1 MHPGDAAAPSDGLA
15 ETSAG
20 EAVESSELLASEV
33 QELGQQVRELRTEV
47 GLQQDARRVA
57 EQRAHAERSLRLELQ
72 VELAD
77 RDQAALQRALAELAA
92 AEERIRQL
100 EAELEGL
107 RRRIDEAEHL
117 AAVLRVRARGGVAS
131 GEDGAPSGGQAPAG
145 LRGPSPVPCDER
157 AVAQRARLAAA
168 TGVPRTDAAAPAAAA
183 DARALRN
190 ERAALAR
197 RSLTSGLEPDGG
209 ARPPDQR
216 LRQTLAALRA
226 ELDRLGAGV
235 ERETTARAIAEA
247 RTASVVCELQ
257 DLEARAGRGDQS
269 IRARRRE
276 LDAPGGAGSPATGG
290 ALVPARDRLAESMP
304 APGGVAGPVRARE
317 ASAEPARALEAPPQ
331 PARSRGA
338 GGALTGAPSRRR
350 RQCRR
355 NAFRQRSH
363 VSGRPRRDRRI
374 SKRPPPTS
382 HRAPRR
388 EPRHPATGSRPS
400 SGGLSARI
408 RNMAGQLLLALL
420 PAQAAVHRQPLAYD
434 LILGPGECVRVTV
447 RSHARQPDGTDSPQ
461 ADSSEQ
467 GSDQSRRGSE
477 IDLASSLASESSVEA
492 ADPPC
497 PESVVEFADSPRAE
511 SEVDFQVLGELASV
525 ARTVAAGRLRR
536 RFGRGMA
543 HVIGDRAAF
552 AALRDL
558 VGAPLGVRQ
567 LRAAGVRLEAP
578 LALTVVSLMVDRS
591 AAGLGD

>member
-1 MHPGDAAAPSDGLA
+1 M
-15 ETSAG
+15 
-20 EAVESSELLASEV
+20 
-33 QELGQQVRELRTEV
+33 
-47 GLQQDARRVA
+47 
-57 EQRAHAERSLRLELQ
+57 
-72 VELAD
+72 
-77 RDQAALQRALAELAA
+77 
-92 AEERIRQL
+92 
-100 EAELEGL
+100 
-107 RRRIDEAEHL
+107 
-117 AAVLRVRARGGVAS
+117 
-131 GEDGAPSGGQAPAG
+131 
-145 LRGPSPVPCDER
+145 
-157 AVAQRARLAAA
+157 
-168 TGVPRTDAAAPAAAA
+168 
-183 DARALRN
+183 
-190 ERAALAR
+190 
-197 RSLTSGLEPDGG
+197 
-209 ARPPDQR
+209 
-216 LRQTLAALRA
+216 
-226 ELDRLGAGV
+226 

-269 IRARRRE
+269 IRALRRE
-276 LDAPGGAGSPATGG
+276 LDAPGGAGSPAPGG

-317 ASAEPARALEAPPQ
+317 ASAEAARACEAPPQ
-331 PARSRGA
+331 PARRE
-338 GGALTGAPSRRR
+338 APTEPL
-350 RQCRR
+350 Q
-355 NAFRQRSH
+355 A
-363 VSGRPRRDRRI
+363 
-374 SKRPPPTS
+374 
-382 HRAPRR
+382 R
-388 EPRHPATGSRPS
+388 EPPAAPVQAERLQAALARLRETTPRSPDAQAPVSDVASR
-400 SGGLSARI
+400 SAPGAAPPRDWLAPVF
-408 RNMAGQLLLALL
+408 RRLVGKDPQMAGQLLLALL

-477 IDLASSLASESSVEA
+477 IDLASSLASESGVEA

-497 PESVVEFADSPRAE
+497 PESVVEFADSPRAA